1 MLGQGLAA
9 HLEPRLDQGSAK
21 HPTAPGRHELCTASL
36 ENGAKTLCF
45 KGGRGLLELT
55 RERKCGSSLHHR
67 YLGSSLF
74 KHMCHTGAGGLL
86 AKCMCLRASRKQ
98 GHARYCPHPSRGC

>member
-9 HLEPRLDQGSAK
+9 HLEPRLDQGSAE
-21 HPTAPGRHELCTASL
+21 HPTAPGGHEPCSASL
-36 ENGAKTLCF
+36 ENGTKTPCF

-55 RERKCGSSLHHR
+55 RERKCGSSLHHHC

-74 KHMCHTGAGGLL
+74 KCLCATQVLGG
-86 AKCMCLRASRKQ
+86 
-98 GHARYCPHPSRGC
+98 YWPSACV